1 MIDIMFD
8 VTSTQRI
15 IKLPKSLANQ
25 IAAGEVI
32 ERPASVVKELLE
44 NSLDAG
50 ASKIIVDVEKGGSK
64 LIRIVDNGGGIHAD
78 DLVLAFDRHAT
89 SKLSSQAD
97 LERIISLG
105 FRGEALS
112 SIAAVSRCKLSA
124 CEKNSTHGFIIEMD
138 HKNGSPQ
145 ISPVAHPVGTTVE
158 VRDLFFNTP
167 GRRKFL
173 RSEKTEFI
181 HIQEL
186 VRRIALSRFN
196 TSIRFNHNGR
206 SIFQCNNNEQAPEQR
221 LTLFFGQAFLKQ
233 ALPVDVSHAGF
244 RLWGW
249 LGSADAARSHT
260 DRQYFFLN
268 GRIIR
273 DKQINHAIRIAY
285 QDLLYPGRYPVYV
298 LYFEID
304 AAAVDVNVH
313 PTKHEVRF
321 RDARNVHDFIH
332 SSLTGTLHSPSSF
345 FTETKCQMHDTAA
358 RELSSKDKNINRIQ
372 DVYARYATTANNLNN
387 QAHGNNNP
395 ISIIQG
401 RFIFVEDIKGLIL
414 IDACRARELILS
426 VRLQSAWEKGD
437 IRSRPLLVPLTITV
451 KEADIK
457 LMLDHKDLLQALGMV
472 IEQIATESLL
482 VREIPVLLAN
492 ADITMM
498 INKLIELI
506 QKNSQAIT
514 VKLLIDCMK
523 MRANDAVAKTL
534 SNAEMND
541 LVSMLR
547 SIENEIPVQAF
558 NNVYRHIDLTT
569 LENLFK

>member
-1 MIDIMFD
+1 MIGIMSD
-8 VTSTQRI
+8 AISTQRI

-44 NSLDAG
+44 NSLDAR
-50 ASKIIVDVEKGGSK
+50 ASKIIVDVENGGSK
-64 LIRIVDNGGGIHAD
+64 LIRVVDNGDGIHAD
-78 DLVLAFDRHAT
+78 DLKLAFDRHAT
-89 SKLSSQAD
+89 SKLSNQAD

-124 CEKNSTHGFIIEMD
+124 CEKSSTHGYMVEMD
-138 HKNGSPQ
+138 HKNCSPK

-158 VRDLFFNTP
+158 VKDLFFKIP

-173 RSEKTEFI
+173 RSEKTEFL

-196 TSIRFNHNGR
+196 TSIRFSHNGR
-206 SIFQCNNNEQAPEQR
+206 SIFQCNNNEQEPEQR
-221 LTLFFGQAFLKQ
+221 LALFFGQSFLIQAF
-233 ALPVDVSHAGF
+233 PIDISHSEF

-273 DKQINHAIRIAY
+273 DKQINHAIRMAY

-304 AAAVDVNVH
+304 AAAIDVNVH

-321 RDARNVHDFIH
+321 RDARNIHDFIH
-332 SSLTGTLHSPSSF
+332 SSLMGILHSSPSYL
-345 FTETKCQMHDTAA
+345 TRTDNHPYDPAGRK
-358 RELSSKDKNINRIQ
+358 LSPKDKNINRIQ
-372 DVYARYATTANNLNN
+372 DVYTRYATTAKDFNNQVRGDNNL
-387 QAHGNNNP
+387 
-395 ISIIQG
+395 ISIMQG
-401 RFIFVEDIKGLIL
+401 RFILIEAIKGLIL
-414 IDACRARELILS
+414 IDAFRARELILS
-426 VRLQSAWEKGD
+426 VRLLSAWEKD
-437 IRSRPLLVPLTITV
+437 DVRSRPLLVPLTITV
-451 KEADIK
+451 READIN
-457 LMLDHKDLLQALGMV
+457 LMLDTNDLLQALGIV

-482 VREIPVLLAN
+482 IREVPVLLAN

-498 INKLIELI
+498 INHLIDLI
-506 QKNSQAIT
+506 QNNSQAIT
-514 VKLLIDCMK
+514 TKLLIDCMK
-523 MRANDAVAKTL
+523 MHANDAMARIL
-534 SNAEMND
+534 SSAEMRD
-541 LVSMLR
+541 LVSELR
-547 SIENEIPVQAF
+547 SIENELPVQAF
-558 NNVYRHIDLTT
+558 NNAYRHIDQIT

>member
-1 MIDIMFD
+1 MSDA
-8 VTSTQRI
+8 TSTRRI

-32 ERPASVVKELLE
+32 ERPASVVKEILE
-44 NSLDAG
+44 NSLDAM
-50 ASKIIVDVEKGGSK
+50 ASKIIIDVEKGGSK
-64 LIRIVDNGGGIHAD
+64 LIRVVDNGEGIHSD
-78 DLVLAFDRHAT
+78 DLELAFDRHAT
-89 SKLSSQAD
+89 SKLTSQAD

-124 CEKNSTHGFIIEMD
+124 CEKNSTHGYMIEMD
-138 HKNGSPQ
+138 HKNCSPQ
-145 ISPVAHPVGTTVE
+145 IAPVAHPVGTTVE

-173 RSEKTEFI
+173 RSEKTEFL

-196 TSIRFNHNGR
+196 TSIRFSHNGR
-206 SIFQCNNNEQAPEQR
+206 SIFQCNNNEQVPEQR
-221 LTLFFGQAFLKQ
+221 LALFFGQSFLSKAF
-233 ALPVDVSHAGF
+233 PVDILHAGF
-244 RLWGW
+244 HLWGW
-249 LGSADAARSHT
+249 LGDAEAARSHT

-273 DKQINHAIRIAY
+273 DKQINHAIRMAY

-304 AAAVDVNVH
+304 AVAVDVNVH

-321 RDARNVHDFIH
+321 RDARNVHDFIY
-332 SSLTGTLHSPSSF
+332 SSLTGILHSPASF
-345 FTETKCQMHDTAA
+345 STGTENYTHAPVV
-358 RELSSKDKNINRIQ
+358 RELSSKDKNIHQIQ
-372 DVYARYATTANNLNN
+372 DVCARYATTTNDSNN
-387 QAHGNNNP
+387 QVHGDYNP
-395 ISIIQG
+395 ISIMQG
-401 RFIFVEDIKGLIL
+401 RFILIEDIKGLIL
-414 IDACRARELILS
+414 INAFRARELILS

-437 IRSRPLLVPLTITV
+437 VRLRPLLVPLTITV

-457 LMLDHKDLLQALGMV
+457 LMLDHKDLLQALGIV
-472 IEQIATESLL
+472 IEQITTESLL
-482 VREIPVLLAN
+482 IREVPVLLAN

-498 INKLIELI
+498 MNHLTELI
-506 QKNSQAIT
+506 QKNNKAIT
-514 VKLLIDCMK
+514 TKLLIDCMK
-523 MRANDAVAKTL
+523 LRTNDGMTKTL

-541 LVSMLR
+541 LVSVLQ
-547 SIENEIPVQAF
+547 SIENEIPIQAF